1 MITLTGQREIAQCN
15 VYRDDVDPLQ
25 WYIMPQSPR
34 IALDETGKPVFSLV
48 WYRRDVSKLS
58 DEERKSRL
66 GGGILALSVEL
77 STTDAEMKELRDTLA
92 NDPEVQ
98 ARTGMDKDKLAKA
111 LSINTLPIT
120 DGTVTIAIL
129 AEGGDTSKIGEFV
142 ASLVGIGRVSM
153 TGRERASFM
162 AKLTQDGAV
171 LLWDMVEKN
180 LPAIRVGYD
189 LKFNHR
195 LNAVSMSVWCDARK
209 SFNAIQEQW
218 NHVSEDA
225 SWSDRHTSNSDTYT
239 YGDDQSDNARN
250 RIFSAVHASEYSG
263 VNITQEAG
271 PDAVKPDEI
280 NQLVQSGNEMIK
292 DFLAGTF
299 LEYKPGADYT
309 PPDQEPDLKTELASV
324 NGKKY
329 GHDAISRYSLKTWD
343 ESMNASLGY
352 NFTSKTVLEGHIAPN
367 DNLGNVL
374 RGHAVN
380 ELRTQVDIDASYYK
394 YLDVQVVCTAD
405 FDDDPIDLVKAHL
418 TYQGHGAQGD
428 INKVGDFMFKKD
440 TPPQRF
446 STYLA
451 SPDQITYQYDCEIF
465 YKGTS
470 DKYSF
475 SGNTNETILVLDV
488 DKLGVLRVDV
498 QMGVIDWDRIKQ
510 VLLKMSYG
518 SGPNLRETE
527 FTLDAQHQGHRWVEV
542 VAPPVSE
549 AYTYQAIY
557 VDKNDQ
563 QIATD
568 PQTARSKTLVLNQP
582 LLEALKVMIVSAGSF
597 GSGGLISQVV
607 VATRYQDPANSYDVN
622 DVFPLTKEGDSK
634 VWTVPLMDKTL
645 RKYDYK
651 VTVFYSDG
659 VTREDQWHSTDNAV
673 LAVGDPFGFRVQILP
688 YLLRGN
694 TWAFGT
700 VSLRFDDS
708 EGDIHAEKTFEIKD
722 FTTPLAWHFRL
733 GAPDRHTYHYQ
744 LTLYR
749 AVDGKQFTLAPADES
764 KEVLVLIPPSNP

>member
-1 MITLTGQREIAQCN
+1 MITLTGQREIVGCRM
-15 VYRDDVDPLQ
+15 YCDDVDPLL

-34 IALDETGKPVFSLV
+34 IALDEAGKPIFSLV

-58 DEERKSRL
+58 DEDRKTRL
-66 GGGILALSVEL
+66 GGGILAVSVEL
-77 STTDAEMKELRDTLA
+77 STTDDEMKKLRETLA
-92 NDPEVQ
+92 NDPDVQ
-98 ARTGMDKDKLAKA
+98 QRTGLEKDKLAKA

-129 AEGGDTSKIGEFV
+129 AEGGDSKIGEFV
-142 ASLVGIGRVSM
+142 ANLVGIGRVSM

-171 LLWDMVEKN
+171 LLWNMVEKN
-180 LPAIRVGYD
+180 LPAIRVSYD

-209 SFNAIQEQW
+209 SFNAVQERWQ
-218 NHVSEDA
+218 HLSEDA
-225 SWSDRHTSNSDTYT
+225 SWSDRHTSSSDTYT

-263 VNITQEAG
+263 VNVTQEAG
-271 PDAVKPDEI
+271 SDAVKPDEI

-309 PPDQEPDLKTELASV
+309 APDQEPQLQTELASV

-329 GHDAISRYSLKTWD
+329 GHDSISRYSLKTWD

-352 NFTSKTVLEGHIAPN
+352 NFTSKTVLEGHVTPN

-374 RGHAVN
+374 RGHPVT
-380 ELRTQVDIDASYYK
+380 ELRTQIDIDASYYK

-405 FDDDPIDLVKAHL
+405 FDDDPVDLVKAHL
-418 TYQGHGAQGD
+418 AYQGNGPQGN
-428 INKVGDFMFKKD
+428 ISKAGDFMFKKD
-440 TPPQRF
+440 APPQRF

-451 SPDQITYQYDCEIF
+451 APDQLTYQYDCDIF

-475 SGNTNETILVLDV
+475 SGKTNETILVLDV
-488 DKLGVLRVDV
+488 DKLGVLHVDV

-510 VLLKMSYG
+510 VLVKMSYG
-518 SGPNLRETE
+518 AGPNRRETE
-527 FTLDAQHQGHRWVEV
+527 FTLDAQHQSHRWVDV
-542 VAPPVSE
+542 IAPPVSE
-549 AYTYQAIY
+549 AYTYQVTY

-563 QIATD
+563 QIALGPATD
-568 PQTARSKTLVLNQP
+568 RSKTLVLNQP

-597 GSGGLISQVV
+597 GAGGLISQVV
-607 VATRYQDPANSYDVN
+607 VATRYQDAANSYDVN

-634 VWTVPLMDKTL
+634 IWTVPLMNKAL
-645 RKYDYK
+645 RTYDYK

-659 VTREDQWHSTDNAV
+659 VTREDEWHTTDNEV
-673 LAVGDPFGFRVQILP
+673 LAVGDPFGFRVEILP

-700 VSLRFDDS
+700 VSLSFDDS
-708 EGDIHAEKTFEIKD
+708 ADNIHAEKTFEIKD
-722 FTTPLAWHFRL
+722 FSTPLTWYFRL

-744 LTLYR
+744 LTLFR
-749 AVDGKQFTLAPADES
+749 AADGKQFTLAPGDES
-764 KEVLVLIPPSNP
+764 KEVLVLVPPSNP